1 MLHTR
6 FALSLAAFA
15 LVAVGSTSAC
25 TPAAVTTSPAAAAAA
40 AATDVVGTWKNERGS
55 LLVID
60 AVLDGKLQGSFRSA
74 VGNVD
79 PSKSFTLVGV
89 VRGDVIGFTV
99 DFGAAGSVASWVGQV
114 EGETL
119 RTQWHLSRDVS
130 NDDEASKLWS
140 STMSGA
146 DAFVRQ

>member
-15 LVAVGSTSAC
+15 LVTVAGGTSCA
-25 TPAAVTTSPAAAAAA
+25 PAAVTTSPVAVAAAV
-40 AATDVVGTWKNERGS
+40 DVVGTWKNERGS

>member
-1 MLHTR
+1 MLLRTAL
-6 FALSLAAFA
+6 ALSLTVAAI
-15 LVAVGSTSAC
+15 AC
-25 TPAAVTTSPAAAAAA
+25 TPSAPATTVAPAAAV
-40 AATDVVGTWKNERGS
+40 DVVGSWKNERGS

-60 AVLDGKLQGSFRSA
+60 AVVDGKLQGTFRSA

-79 PSKSFTLVGV
+79 PSKSFALVGV

-114 EGETL
+114 DGDTL
-119 RTQWHLSRDVS
+119 RTQWHLSRDVV
-130 NDDEASKLWS
+130 DQDEAAKLWS
-140 STMSGA
+140 STLSGA